1 MKMLKSRR
9 YREDISSINRIVHKK
24 SGVSLVEIIV
34 ALLILALAALPAVG
48 TFSTYYSTSTRQM
61 EQEMALKIAESVIN
75 LMQSLSYDMINDGTL
90 TAVPL
95 DIQTPDGTVQG
106 TLNFGKPGPQM
117 IGLSADGKTPGHP
130 NNLYLIGPQDPL
142 FLHPSK
148 PIGSFYTKEQA
159 EQINKE
165 KGYIMKEDAGRG
177 YRRAVPSPLPIDII
191 EKESIKSLLDNG
203 QVVICA
209 GGGGIPVIKQGD
221 KLEGIAAVID
231 KDYASAKLAELI
243 DADYLVILTAVNNV
257 CLNYGKE
264 NEVVLKDVKKAEM
277 ATYLEEGHFAK
288 GSMYPKVQA
297 VLNFLNNKNKVAVIA
312 SLDNAKD
319 AFKLKAGTIIH

>member
-1 MKMLKSRR
+1 MAKYVVSLGGNALGNNPIEQKQALIKVAEAITDLIMDNN
-9 YREDISSINRIVHKK
+9 EVAIVH
-24 SGVSLVEIIV
+24 GNG
-34 ALLILALAALPAVG
+34 PQVG
-48 TFSTYYSTSTRQM
+48 M
-61 EQEMALKIAESVIN
+61 IN
-75 LMQSLSYDMINDGTL
+75 LAFETSKETPNMPFPECGAMSEGYIGYHIQNALYNSFKENNVNKSVVTL
-90 TAVPL
+90 ITQVL
-95 DIQTPDGTVQG
+95 VD
-106 TLNFGKPGPQM
+106 
-117 IGLSADGKTPGHP
+117 
-130 NNLYLIGPQDPL
+130 PQDPL

-177 YRRAVPSPLPIDII
+177 YRRVVPSPLPIDII

-209 GGGGIPVIKQGD
+209 GGGGIPVIKQD
-221 KLEGIAAVID
+221 NKLEGVAAVID

-277 ATYLEEGHFAK
+277 VKYLEEGHFAK

-319 AFKLKAGTIIH
+319 AFKLKAGTIIK

>member
-1 MKMLKSRR
+1 MAKYVVSLGGNALGNNPIEQKQALIKVAEAITDLIMANN
-9 YREDISSINRIVHKK
+9 EVAIVH
-24 SGVSLVEIIV
+24 GNG
-34 ALLILALAALPAVG
+34 PQVG
-48 TFSTYYSTSTRQM
+48 M
-61 EQEMALKIAESVIN
+61 IN
-75 LMQSLSYDMINDGTL
+75 LAFETSKETPNMPFPECGAMSEGYIGYHIQNALYSSFKENNVNKSVVTL
-90 TAVPL
+90 ITQVL
-95 DIQTPDGTVQG
+95 VD
-106 TLNFGKPGPQM
+106 
-117 IGLSADGKTPGHP
+117 
-130 NNLYLIGPQDPL
+130 PQDPL

-148 PIGSFYTKEQA
+148 PIGSFCTKEQA

-177 YRRAVPSPLPIDII
+177 YRRVVPSPLPIDII

-209 GGGGIPVIKQGD
+209 GGGGIPVIKQD
-221 KLEGIAAVID
+221 NKLEGVAAVID

-264 NEVVLKDVKKAEM
+264 NEVVLKDVKKGDM
-277 ATYLEEGHFAK
+277 AKYLEEGHFAK

-312 SLDNAKD
+312 SLDNAKE
-319 AFKLKAGTIIH
+319 AFKLKAGTIIK